1 LFYFTGWTVKGWY
14 EMKIL
19 LATDGSSC
27 SELAVDEVARRPW
40 PEDSQIRIISV
51 VEPHAQLTAEPY
63 IPIPQQAE
71 ADKAARRYAEAAVE
85 RASRSLSEAGH
96 QLQVSTDI
104 LNGSPK
110 RVLVE
115 ETEKW
120 GADLIVVGSHGY
132 RSWERML
139 LGSVSQAVAM
149 HAECSVEIVRRKR

>member
-1 LFYFTGWTVKGWY
+1 
-14 EMKIL
+14 MKIM

-40 PEDSQIRIISV
+40 PGDSQIRIISV
-51 VEPHAQLTAEPY
+51 VEPHARLTAEPY
-63 IPIPQQAE
+63 MPAPQLAE
-71 ADKAARRYAEAAVE
+71 ADEAARVYEQATVE
-85 RASRSLSEAGH
+85 RASQSLSEAGRH
-96 QLQVSTDI
+96 LQISTDI
-104 LNGSPK
+104 LSGSPK
-110 RVLVE
+110 RMIVE